1 MTKKIVRPLPYASI
15 LTTWQIQLC
24 GLPPKII
31 NDISGKAIEFY
42 MYQKGTEHDY
52 KVSKLERNEQQ
63 IQQLEKSYKER
74 LVEAQNKIATLTHQY
89 QVSKSDNES
98 DKKELEELKEK
109 YAEKAK

>member
-1 MTKKIVRPLPYASI
+1 
-15 LTTWQIQLC
+15 
-24 GLPPKII
+24 
-31 NDISGKAIEFY
+31 

-74 LVEAQNKIATLTHQY
+74 LVEAQNKIATLTHQF
-89 QVSKSDNES
+89 QVSKSDHES

-109 YAEKAK
+109 YAEKAKYKPDEYSSLTIAAQAEAQAQRPLRGAQAEVRRRWTC